1 MSSIIDALP
10 HVFKRPLQKVEAGTS
25 IFVAGT
31 LLDIPRRDI
40 FVITSVRGTNVRLF
54 SRNRTFLAFG
64 GYGLLGALLRT
75 DPKDYYKFLFER
87 IERASLP
94 IRCVDADS
102 ELSRVF
108 EVMSETE
115 LGWLLVR
122 EDERYAIVSLADLL
136 PLYAKNTL
144 ATDLHLGDVATA
156 QVFSM
161 AAGTRLDDALR
172 ELIGRRIRRVFL
184 SGTSKFVSDREILE
198 HIFSLE
204 RLQVVRE
211 SPKKML
217 RSRLAEVGPASAT
230 RADAD
235 LQVTKMARTFDATS
249 GAHCYLTGKGLVTPW
264 DLVMK
269 PWIMGGLKIAEA
281 GSSGIRRRAE

>member
-1 MSSIIDALP
+1 VSSIIETLP

-31 LLDIPRRDI
+31 LLDVPRRDI
-40 FVITSVRGTNVRLF
+40 FVITSVRGTNVRLL
-54 SRNRTFLAFG
+54 SRNRTLVAFG

-87 IERASLP
+87 IERVSLP

-102 ELSRVF
+102 ALSRVF

-136 PLYAKNTL
+136 PLYAKNIL
-144 ATDLHLGDVATA
+144 ATDLHLGDVATSP
-156 QVFSM
+156 VISM

-172 ELIGRRIRRVFL
+172 ELLKRRIRRVFL
-184 SGTSKFVSDREILE
+184 SRTSRFVSDREILE
-198 HIFSLE
+198 HIFSPE
-204 RLQVVRE
+204 RLKVVRE

-217 RSRLAEVGPASAT
+217 QSRLAEVGQASAT
-230 RADAD
+230 RATAD
-235 LQVTKMARTFDATS
+235 LQVTRVARTFDATS
-249 GAHCYLTGKGLVTPW
+249 GAHCFITGKGLVTPW

-269 PWIMGGLKIAEA
+269 PWNMGRLNIAEA
-281 GSSGIRRRAE
+281 GNSGTRRRAE